1 MRVFDSVPSASSS
14 SWKLVGERPPPAVK
28 EKSCGSSG
36 VASLTTTIWPRL
48 WFVNVQVT
56 VSPADT
62 SMFDTGLPS
71 SQVALA
77 WSQPAGTVS
86 ATE

>member
-1 MRVFDSVPSASSS
+1 MN
-14 SWKLVGERPPPAVK
+14 
-28 EKSCGSSG
+28 EKSCGSFG

-48 WFVNVQVT
+48 VFSKVQVT
-56 VSPADT
+56 VSPGAT

-71 SQVALA
+71 SHDAPA
-77 WSQPAGTVS
+77 SSQPGGRLW